1 MMLLDRKTFPIDD
14 DRFYT
19 NESTWLLPERIDQP
33 ELLDLGIGSP
43 EEVRRSLEDLKRIN
57 RYLGGITGITDY
69 LYPRLERHSQPATVV
84 DIGAGAGQISATIA
98 RWAQQKGLAVN
109 LIALDLSARHLAIA
123 REELD
128 PLPNAIALQ
137 GDVHHLPFA
146 QRSADYVISSLFL
159 HHFNPTQVVK
169 ILRAAYASSRHGII
183 MNDLVR
189 GWLPWV
195 AFQCVQP
202 VFARSYL
209 TRHDGALSVRRAYTP
224 PELYKL
230 ALAARIPNPKVY
242 SYFPWRMTL
251 VADR

>member
-1 MMLLDRKTFPIDD
+1 MILLDHKTFPLDD

-19 NESTWLLPERIDQP
+19 DSATWLIPERIDRP
-33 ELLDLGIGSP
+33 ELLDLGVGSP
-43 EEVRRSLEDLKRIN
+43 EEVRRCLADLGRIN
-57 RYLGGITGITDY
+57 RYLGGITGITDH
-69 LYPRLERHSQPATVV
+69 LYPRLKQRAQPATVV
-84 DIGAGAGQISATIA
+84 DLGAGAGQISAAIA
-98 RWAQQKGLAVN
+98 RWAQSQALTVRV
-109 LIALDLSARHLAIA
+109 IALDLSARNLAIA
-123 REELD
+123 SEQLD
-128 PLPNAIALQ
+128 RLPNAFALQ
-137 GDVHHLPFA
+137 GDVHQLPLA
-146 QRSADYVISSLFL
+146 ERGADYVISSLFL

-169 ILRAAYASSRHGII
+169 ILRAAYAASQRGII

-202 VFARSYL
+202 IFARSYL

-224 PELYKL
+224 QELYKL

-251 VADR
+251 VAER